1 MLQTETKSSLY
12 ASKLIQQTNYSAL
25 SSLPKTY
32 IRQVQAEG
40 DIFMAAPQKC
50 ANIWKEFR
58 RNDFTQVQISYKTAL
73 QVFDACKDDI
83 QSMLKINSGKDFF
96 DLFDQD
102 NDGYLNEDEQILVFS
117 IIKEKMQQVANLL
130 LQIQQY
136 VPFKQLMKSIR
147 TLEQNICEY
156 QDVLRQKIYKS
167 EIATYKE
174 IGLEKL
180 DDFYEKYYNNF
191 QNFEQQKQLRLQ
203 TQIIQQQEEMNQLE
217 EKLSKNTEF
226 LKVKP
231 KRKLKDLQT
240 QEKLVSL
247 DERVEEAMDF
257 RRELKNMEK
266 QEQERVASEQQKRI
280 ERQKEELERK
290 HQKQNDQLKAKL
302 SEQEHKLIIQL
313 KKEYNVL
320 LKQIGLHSNEI
331 ERIQSSA
338 MQSAIRKGDK
348 EGELKRMKERT
359 RIQNFIIGEAKSIL
373 TSPRVQQQ
381 TATTYEETSSS
392 SPRQTLTASK
402 NERATHDIKIL
413 IHKQNY
419 TQFYIKKKYGA
430 DLPVNYQPEPYKV
443 QGDNHERIEKILSV
457 KKKNPH
463 DILPSLTELYDNDMK
478 EQNFGNTQK
487 SEQELIKE
495 RLKKK
500 QYILEKLEESTR

>member
-1 MLQTETKSSLY
+1 MYQTETKSSLY

-40 DIFMAAPQKC
+40 EIFMAAPQKC
-50 ANIWKEFR
+50 AKIWKEFR
-58 RNDFTQVQISYKTAL
+58 RNDFTQVQIPYKTAL
-73 QVFDACKDDI
+73 QVFDACKEDF
-83 QSMLKINSGKDFF
+83 QMMLKISSGKDFF

-136 VPFKQLMKSIR
+136 VPFKQLMKAIR

-156 QDVLRQKIYKS
+156 QDILRQKIYKS
-167 EIATYKE
+167 EVSTYKE
-174 IGLEKL
+174 IGFEKL
-180 DDFYEKYYNNF
+180 DDFYEKYYNYF
-191 QNFEQQKQLRLQ
+191 QQFENQKKIRIQMQIQKQS
-203 TQIIQQQEEMNQLE
+203 EEMGQLE
-217 EKLSKNTEF
+217 DKLSKNTEF

-266 QEQERVASEQQKRI
+266 AEQERVASEQEKRI
-280 ERQKEELERK
+280 ESQKDELQRK
-290 HQKQNDQLKAKL
+290 HQKQMEQLKAKL
-302 SEQEHKLIIQL
+302 IEQEHKLIIQL

-331 ERIQSSA
+331 DRIQSSA
-338 MQSAIRKGDK
+338 TQNAIRKGEK
-348 EGELKRMKERT
+348 EGELKRMKERA
-359 RIQNFIIGEAKSIL
+359 RIQNFIIGETKRTMTPKPQQL
-373 TSPRVQQQ
+373 NTS
-381 TATTYEETSSS
+381 TYEDTVSS
-392 SPRQTLTASK
+392 SPRSPAVLSK
-402 NERATHDIKIL
+402 YDRAAHEIKVL

-419 TQFYIKKKYGA
+419 TSFYIKKKYGA
-430 DLPVNYQPEPYKV
+430 DLPVNYKPEPYKL
-443 QGDNHERIEKILSV
+443 QGDNHDRIEKILSV

-463 DILPSLTELYDNDMK
+463 DVLPSLTELYDENLK
-478 EQNFGNTQK
+478 EQDKGSTQK
-487 SEQELIKE
+487 SEQELVQE

-500 QYILEKLEESTR
+500 QFILEKLEESTH